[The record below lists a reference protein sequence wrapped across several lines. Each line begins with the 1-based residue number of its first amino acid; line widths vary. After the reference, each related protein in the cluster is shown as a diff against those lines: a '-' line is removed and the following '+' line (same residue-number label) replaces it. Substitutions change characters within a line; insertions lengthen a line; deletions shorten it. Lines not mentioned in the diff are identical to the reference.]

1 MDRLKGLLFDKDGTL
16 IDFNQS
22 WLPPMKAAANL
33 VANHAGQPELAT
45 QLLIEG
51 GYLPEQDSWAKDSII
66 AFETSDSMLKAW
78 ANRTSPA
85 LIESITPQI
94 QQIVL
99 DALQKAVPVVENIKP
114 LFAKLASCYSLGV
127 ASMDDEI
134 NVNRTLCSLD
144 LLDNIVFY
152 CGADSGFGHKPEA
165 GMVEAFCAH
174 TEFSASDVAVV
185 GDSLHDL
192 KMARAAGAIA
202 IGVLSGASSERTLA
216 SYADY
221 LFPDIAALY
230 EHLVSTNFTFPSPS
244 SLSK

>member
-1 MDRLKGLLFDKDGTL
+1 MTDLSGLKGLLFDKDGTL

-33 VANHAGQPELAT
+33 VASRAGRPELAL

-51 GYLPEQDSWAKDSII
+51 GYLPEQDTWAKDSII
-66 AFETSDSMLKAW
+66 AFETSDAMLKAW
-78 ANRTSPA
+78 ANCTSPA

-99 DALQKAVPVVENIKP
+99 DALHNAVPIVQDIKP
-114 LFAKLASCYSLGV
+114 LFSKFAQRYALGV

-134 NVNRTLCSLD
+134 NVNRTLCGLD
-144 LLDNIVFY
+144 LHDDIVFY
-152 CGADSGFGHKPEA
+152 CGADSGFGHKPGA

-192 KMARAAGAIA
+192 KMARSAGAIA

-216 SYADY
+216 DHADY

-230 EHLVSTNFTFPSPS
+230 EHLSIA
-244 SLSK
+244 

>member
-1 MDRLKGLLFDKDGTL
+1 MTDLSSLKGLLFDKDGTL

-33 VANHAGQPELAT
+33 VASRSGRPELAS

-66 AFETSDSMLKAW
+66 AFETSDAMLEAW

-99 DALQKAVPVVENIKP
+99 DALHNAVPVVADIKP
-114 LFAKLASCYSLGV
+114 LFTKFAKRYTLGV

-134 NVNRTLCSLD
+134 NVDRTLCGLGLHD
-144 LLDNIVFY
+144 DIVFY
-152 CGADSGFGHKPEA
+152 CGSDSGFGHKPDA
-165 GMVEAFCAH
+165 GMVEAFCTQ

-202 IGVLSGASSERTLA
+202 IGVLSGASSERTL
-216 SYADY
+216 SKYADY

-230 EHLVSTNFTFPSPS
+230 AHLT
-244 SLSK
+244 

>member
-1 MDRLKGLLFDKDGTL
+1 MAELSDLKGLLFDKDGTL
-16 IDFNQS
+16 IDFNES
-22 WLPPMKAAANL
+22 WLPPMKAAAQL
-33 VANHAGQPELAT
+33 VAHRARRPELAS

-66 AFETSDSMLKAW
+66 AFETSDAMLEAW

-85 LIESITPQI
+85 LIKSITPQI
-94 QQIVL
+94 QKIVL
-99 DALQKAVPVVENIKP
+99 DALNNAVPTIDNIKP
-114 LFAKLASCYSLGV
+114 LFSKLAKHYTLGV

-134 NVNRTLCSLD
+134 NVDRTLCGLD
-144 LLDNIVFY
+144 LHDDIVFY
-152 CGADSGFGHKPEA
+152 CGADSGFGHKPDA

-174 TEFSASDVAVV
+174 TEFSASDIAVV

-216 SYADY
+216 THADY
-221 LFPDIAALY
+221 LFPDIAALFD
-230 EHLVSTNFTFPSPS
+230 HLGVV
-244 SLSK
+244 